1 MEVNCEAVGT
11 APSTIIAAAV
21 NWMSTMNKRNPV
33 GNSATTNAGVQVPT
47 RRLPVLVR
55 RGTRQPQ
62 HDRGTNST
70 SHCRHTRV
78 ASQDLY
84 RTARS
89 QSCVR
94 HHSSSSHGSQSP
106 TACPSNKHEFVHA
119 QSADVAATVVAH
131 MLQSSLLTNA
141 ATTCSTTHTS
151 RSWHMPLLGAAVNT
165 WKLATASATTCARRT
180 R

>member
-1 MEVNCEAVGT
+1 
-11 APSTIIAAAV
+11 
-21 NWMSTMNKRNPV
+21 MNKRNQV
-33 GNSATTNAGVQVPT
+33 GNTATANVGVRVPA
-47 RRLPVLVR
+47 RRLPVLAR
-55 RGTRQPQ
+55 RRTRQPQ
-62 HDRGTNST
+62 HTPGSNST

-78 ASQDLY
+78 ASQNLY

-106 TACPSNKHEFVHA
+106 SAGPSNKREFVHA

-151 RSWHMPLLGAAVNT
+151 RSWHMPQLGAAVNI
-165 WKLATASATTCARRT
+165 WKLATASATTCAT
-180 R
+180 HTLNDSHTPLSSKSASSATWPTT